1 MKIQKVIFSCSEEY
15 SDFWEINSKVFK
27 EKLNIEPVCLLFT
40 ENKDFVIS
48 EQYGS
53 VRKMQFIPNLPKIIQ
68 ITWSKFY
75 FTKTEPDTTW
85 MIGDID
91 QVPLQKEYFFNS
103 LKDIPNNDYA
113 HLNYDGCGQS
123 LGKMS
128 NLWLTDGGERGG
140 GFDLPAHYHVA
151 KGKTFHNVLNLEQT
165 FEEQIKILTS
175 GNYGLGKIHKSIDR
189 NSERFYWIAEE
200 QFSSELIRTRVLN
213 NSIKFHGFSYSNRND
228 TQRIGREAW
237 NGNYNYNIEK
247 LVNNG
252 FIDIHCHRPYIEQED
267 QLMKILD
274 LCYGK

>member
-15 SDFWEINSKVFK
+15 SDFWEINSKYFK

-175 GNYGLGKIHKSIDR
+175 GIYGLGKIHKSIDR
-189 NSERFYWIAEE
+189 NSERFIGL
-200 QFSSELIRTRVLN
+200 QKNNFHLN
-213 NSIKFHGFSYSNRND
+213 
-228 TQRIGREAW
+228 
-237 NGNYNYNIEK
+237 
-247 LVNNG
+247 
-252 FIDIHCHRPYIEQED
+252 
-267 QLMKILD
+267 
-274 LCYGK
+274 